1 MSKEKIAFVLPVY
14 DNTPEGKNRP
24 LLVFTAEELPA
35 VTEFHFAVFLLGL
48 TNEEEYWLSP
58 TILYCGDDGSV
69 HQIHAENGT
78 WIRAK
83 TVIGSDNNVATAIN
97 LHFNNAKFDEAGQ
110 YVLRVSLSDKN
121 KLKLHENQSF
131 FEVMKSE

>member
-24 LLVFTAEELPA
+24 LLVFTADELPA
-35 VTEFHFAVFLLGL
+35 VTDFHFAVFLLGL
-48 TNEEEYWLSP
+48 TNGEEYWLTP
-58 TILYCGDDGSV
+58 TILYFDDDGSLQQL
-69 HQIHAENGT
+69 HKDNGT

-97 LHFNNAKFDEAGQ
+97 LHFNNAKFDKVGQ
-110 YVLRVSLSDKN
+110 YVLRVSLSDKE
-121 KLKLHENQSF
+121 KHKLHENQSY